1 MALRRL
7 VEMPI
12 GNYSP
17 PKSKLRGP
25 RAQRVNDPVQVAGSK
40 WQMSGEKRECVD
52 VLCRYLGPLGRQ
64 LVSDVQFYC
73 NGSVWRHWVF
83 VTELRSVLHSWLDLS
98 VWGLEKP
105 SHYFKIVL
113 SMQLTLPLGFV
124 GTPASTSSSFD

>member
-64 LVSDVQFYC
+64 LASDVQFY
-73 NGSVWRHWVF
+73 F
-83 VTELRSVLHSWLDLS
+83 TEMGAFGGTGCLS
-98 VWGLEKP
+98 
-105 SHYFKIVL
+105 L
-113 SMQLTLPLGFV
+113 SFALSCTRGWTCLFGV
-124 GTPASTSSSFD
+124 